1 MSDDA
6 AWAML
11 MKADKEKNLDDFK
24 IALKAYGKALLANG
38 QPFELA
44 VLDQAMRDD
53 NMNVHIVAIDKKEK
67 AGDVF
72 TIVDFNGKTGCTY
85 GLSFNFS
92 YKPKRKM
99 AMSGWPKTPEEN
111 RERLADAGFVLDRF
125 VTKCLNCGGKSPLS
139 SAHSGLL
146 LTRFQRLAT
155 PRRPAPKRP
164 RSPPAVPRSSASFA
178 TSSVTERVDPH
189 ACRNCKQRGHNS
201 RDCPEPPSA
210 ENVECRKCQQSKS
223 SRSSLF
229 GLPLLTCTSRGS
241 LLEGL
246 PQRSQARLPQL
257 RRRGPHEQ
265 GVREGEGSALLELR
279 GVWPCCSR
287 LPEAQG

>member
-178 TSSVTERVDPH
+178 TNSVTVRVT
-189 ACRNCKQRGHNS
+189 ALRSALTLTLAATASSAATTRVTARS
-201 RDCPEPPSA
+201 RLRLRTLSA
-210 ENVECRKCQQSKS
+210 
-223 SRSSLF
+223 
-229 GLPLLTCTSRGS
+229 
-241 LLEGL
+241 
-246 PQRSQARLPQL
+246 
-257 RRRGPHEQ
+257 
-265 GVREGEGSALLELR
+265 GSA
-279 GVWPCCSR
+279 SR
-287 LPEAQG
+287 VSPADPVFSVYLY